1 MMNPLTHATQRL
13 ARTLSR
19 KGGDRLKL
27 LSVLGMHLLRRRY
40 IGVFI
45 DPILACNL
53 RCQMCYFSDPEY
65 RATLRGKL
73 TTDDC
78 EAIAPHLFPY
88 ALRLQIGCGAEPTLT
103 PETMLRLVQLGKE
116 YHVPWISVI
125 TNGNALTEDTLRA
138 LVTAGLSELTL
149 SLHGT
154 TQATYER
161 LMVGAEWQ
169 RFVTLLEWLKM
180 LDNPPA
186 VRLNYTVNRDN
197 LEELSR
203 LPDLIRNYPVGTVQ
217 IRPVQKIG
225 ESAYKEFD
233 MAPLVAAYD
242 RVIATTVERL
252 RADGIEVICPSSKK
266 MSQTTK
272 PPRRLAKLFEEATYY
287 YISPQSFGPQGVD
300 FRAVSLRSYARQSRL
315 VGRLL
320 RAIFTQR
327 NTYAERDTHTT
338 KKLNY

>member
-1 MMNPLTHATQRL
+1 
-13 ARTLSR
+13 
-19 KGGDRLKL
+19 
-27 LSVLGMHLLRRRY
+27 
-40 IGVFI
+40 
-45 DPILACNL
+45 
-53 RCQMCYFSDPEY
+53 
-65 RATLRGKL
+65 
-73 TTDDC
+73 
-78 EAIAPHLFPY
+78 
-88 ALRLQIGCGAEPTLT
+88 
-103 PETMLRLVQLGKE
+103 
-116 YHVPWISVI
+116 
-125 TNGNALTEDTLRA
+125 
-138 LVTAGLSELTL
+138 
-149 SLHGT
+149 
-154 TQATYER
+154 
-161 LMVGAEWQ
+161 MVGAEWQ
-169 RFVTLLEWLKM
+169 RFVTLLEWLKA

-203 LPDLIRNYPVGTVQ
+203 LPDLIRDYPVRTVQ

-242 RVIATTVERL
+242 RVIATTIERL
-252 RADGIEVICPSSKK
+252 RAEGIEVICPSSKK
-266 MSQTTK
+266 MSQTAK

-287 YISPQSFGPQGVD
+287 YLSPQSFGPHGVD
-300 FRAVSLRSYARQSRL
+300 FRAVSLRNYARQSHL

>member
-1 MMNPLTHATQRL
+1 MSQLTHATQRL

-78 EAIAPHLFPY
+78 EAIAAHLFPQ

-103 PETMLRLVQLGKE
+103 PETMLRLVQLGQE

-125 TNGNALTEDTLRA
+125 TNGNALTEETLQA

-169 RFVTLLEWLKM
+169 RFVTLLEWLKA
-180 LDNPPA
+180 LG
-186 VRLNYTVNRDN
+186 
-197 LEELSR
+197 R
-203 LPDLIRNYPVGTVQ
+203 LPDLIRDYPVRTVQ

-252 RADGIEVICPSSKK
+252 CAEGIEVICPSSKK
-266 MSQTTK
+266 MSQTAK

-287 YISPQSFGPQGVD
+287 YISPQSFGPQDVD
-300 FRAVSLRSYARQSRL
+300 FRSVSLRNYARQSHL
-315 VGRLL
+315 VGRLF